1 MIFMNPALFLY
12 SHELQLLLLPSVII
26 FLFGLY
32 KLIIAIYLQTRKVCR
47 GKIINVTPIKTD
59 GFRKGGFIA
68 YADVSVEGQDYT
80 EIEVKDL
87 SGKKNVPC
95 PNLKEET
102 KLRYKF
108 DSSGRPKLY
117 QNNASRIMSIASTC
131 LVVGIILFIV
141 ISYAWSTFRALG

>member
-47 GKIINVTPIKTD
+47 GKIVNVTPIKTD

-68 YADVSVEGQDYT
+68 YANVSVEG
-80 EIEVKDL
+80 
-87 SGKKNVPC
+87 
-95 PNLKEET
+95 
-102 KLRYKF
+102 
-108 DSSGRPKLY
+108 
-117 QNNASRIMSIASTC
+117 
-131 LVVGIILFIV
+131 
-141 ISYAWSTFRALG
+141 